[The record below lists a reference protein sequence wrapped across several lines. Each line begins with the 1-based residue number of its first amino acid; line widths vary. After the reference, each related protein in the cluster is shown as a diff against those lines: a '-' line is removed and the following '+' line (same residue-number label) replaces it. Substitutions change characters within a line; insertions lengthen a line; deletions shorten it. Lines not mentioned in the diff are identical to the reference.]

1 MDVSLDELR
10 KLYHVVVLAYGAESD
25 RSLKIPGEDL
35 AGVHSAR
42 EFVWWYNGHPD
53 AANLQVDLKSTD
65 TVVILGQ
72 VCTYLTSHSFKMQKD
87 DIGHWCVY
95 DHFAHGHRFK

>member
-1 MDVSLDELR
+1 
-10 KLYHVVVLAYGAESD
+10 
-25 RSLKIPGEDL
+25 
-35 AGVHSAR
+35 VHSAR

-72 VCTYLTSHSFKMQKD
+72 VCMYLTSRSFKMQKD